1 MAKVPKA
8 LRRAVLRILKERY
21 RDASRTERGQ
31 ILDELMR
38 LTGYHRK
45 YAIAMLSYRRT
56 RHWFVKPEARGRPK
70 IYDDGVRQTLIVLWE
85 AADRVCGKRLKAL
98 LPILVPAME
107 RHGHL
112 PIDRSVRAKVLSAS
126 AASIDRLP

>member
-1 MAKVPKA
+1 MTTVPKTM
-8 LRRAVLRILKERY
+8 RRAILRILKERC
-21 RDASRTERGQ
+21 RDARRSERGQ

-56 RHWFVKPEARGRPK
+56 RHWFIEPETRGRPK
-70 IYDDGVRQTLIVLWE
+70 IYDEDVREALIVLWE

-98 LPILVPAME
+98 LPILVPALE

-112 PIDRSVRAKVLSAS
+112 QLDPAVRAKLLS
-126 AASIDRLP
+126 